1 MPISPT
7 VVTECVVAAAAVGP
21 PIVGSVIDLIYK
33 RSLDPSRAHAI
44 TANKSDRATATAV
57 AHTIPASWYA
67 TPKGN
72 ATKSSA
78 LNHRGISGC
87 LGP

>member
-7 VVTECVVAAAAVGP
+7 VVTGCVVAAAAVGP

-57 AHTIPASWYA
+57 AHTIQPAGTQLRRE
-67 TPKGN
+67 TPPK
-72 ATKSSA
+72 AA
-78 LNHRGISGC
+78 L
-87 LGP
+87 

>member
-1 MPISPT
+1 MTHPYLLT
-7 VVTECVVAAAAVGP
+7 AAVGP

-67 TPKGN
+67 TPTGN